1 MQLGPTIIAA
11 MVILSPISAHAAPD
25 CEQFKAAF
33 IAGAA
38 EYKVPAPNI
47 QPDNINHLSLHGEQ
61 YWNITTFGDVTTVMS
76 CRWNSFRTFWANGI
90 NGEEITSTHHSLLMA
105 IGLHS
110 YGMEWPA
117 ALQVRDQLV
126 RTAKVPP
133 DPHTGYIPINDGK
146 ALFVINIKGAPIFGI
161 WNDRYR

>member
-11 MVILSPISAHAAPD
+11 MVILSPISAHAAPT

-38 EYKVPAPNI
+38 EYKVPTPNI
-47 QPDNINHLSLHGEQ
+47 QPDNIHHLSHHGEQ
-61 YWNITTFGDVTTVMS
+61 YWNITTFGDVSTVLS
-76 CRWNSFRTFWANGI
+76 CRWNSFDTFWANAI

-117 ALQVRDQLV
+117 VLQVRDQLV
-126 RTAKVPP
+126 RTAKAS
-133 DPHTGYIPINDGK
+133 DPHAAYIPINDGK
-146 ALFVINIKGAPIFGI
+146 ALFVINIKGAPIFHI
-161 WNDRYR
+161 ENDR